1 MKLLEGL
8 ATIFINTF
16 GITQPTERQRRRAS
30 WFIFGLLVAAIVLVA
45 LIGILLSHSI
55 RR

>member
-1 MKLLEGL
+1 MKLLDGL

-16 GITQPTERQRRRAS
+16 GITQPSEKARRQAS
-30 WFIFGLLVAAIVLVA
+30 WFIFGLMVVTLVVVAIVGV
-45 LIGILLSHSI
+45 ILSHVI